1 MRGRGGREDARM
13 RTLLKKLSKTLI
25 MGKEFLF
32 IIIGVIKNNFPISE
46 VCGAF

>member
-1 MRGRGGREDARM
+1 M

-25 MGKEFLF
+25 MGKEILF
-32 IIIGVIKNNFPISE
+32 IIIGVPKKNFPISE